1 MRYRINARINQN
13 ELNPM
18 PLPERLRAL
27 PSFDPPLGGWMRV
40 SQRMQRRRQ
49 RYLQA
54 GTGLALAASLLVA
67 VGLIKPLPSFT
78 GGGWEGGAPPPQSP
92 PARGGGGQIAQL
104 INRSQRLEHRLA
116 QARPQVAVW
125 DSSRANRA
133 AALETRLRQ
142 VDARLNYSLPGE
154 TDSSAALWRDRVELM
169 NALVELHE
177 PQAPAL
183 QYASYQ
189 Y

>member
-67 VGLIKPLPSFT
+67 VGLVGLRPESGTPSSFRP
-78 GGGWEGGAPPPQSP
+78 ASP
-92 PARGGGGQIAQL
+92 SVSTVTQL